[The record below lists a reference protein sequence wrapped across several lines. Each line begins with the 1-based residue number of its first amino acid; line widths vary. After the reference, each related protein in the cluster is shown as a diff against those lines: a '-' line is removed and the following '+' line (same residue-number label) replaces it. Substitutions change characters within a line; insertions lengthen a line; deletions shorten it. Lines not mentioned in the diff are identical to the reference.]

1 MVRREGPKGKP
12 AALCLKQ
19 PCPSAPLWPPG
30 SHYSSSELRVGSEN
44 QGETDQVPQ
53 DHDWAGQ
60 GQTNCLLQGV
70 PKWH

>member
-1 MVRREGPKGKP
+1 MPQT
-12 AALCLKQ
+12 AL
-19 PCPSAPLWPPG
+19 PIRSPWPLG
-30 SHYSSSELRVGSEN
+30 SHYSSSELKVGSEN

-60 GQTNCLLQGV
+60 GQTNCLQQGV